1 MINTYNQDQEQK
13 LITHL
18 SEDATKFINDG
29 SMSSFTG
36 FDSRFNEHGE
46 EPPAKFI
53 LEEKVKKKVKILRA
67 YCLKNKL
74 DFKEMLLIFL
84 TKEECKIF
92 WSLGEIDIQERLR
105 EIAKKKEKESE
116 GRYENEAIY
125 KVNRFNNINLT
136 I

>member
-13 LITHL
+13 LIT
-18 SEDATKFINDG
+18 EDVTNSINDG
-29 SMSSFTG
+29 SMSG
-36 FDSRFNEHGE
+36 FSGLDGRYNEYGE
-46 EPPAKFI
+46 S
-53 LEEKVKKKVKILRA
+53 EEDFLTDFVFVDKVKKKVKILRA

-92 WSLGEIDIQERLR
+92 WGLGEVDVQERLR
-105 EIAKKKEKESE
+105 EIAKKQEKESE
-116 GRYENEAIY
+116 GRCEAIY